1 MDAHDGAAAL
11 LFHRA
16 TLAEQASFYS
26 ATSAI
31 DDDGAHDSATPAA
44 AAQAAGGGRVGAV
57 VGTEPA
63 PLRYDSI
70 EGAPTTAPPTVAP
83 TTAPALPVGDR
94 WAAWG
99 LRGGGDE
106 PPAWPRPPSIAQA
119 EAEAQRE
126 AEREESAQLGA
137 MRESL
142 FPHPSALA
150 ASGMCSPMTPT
161 TTPMGGARRAEQP
174 LTRSA
179 DWWGGGGA
187 GEETPVWLQKLKDG
201 LVPSE
206 VRSPLIALDE
216 PDNQKLK
223 DGLVPSEV
231 RPRRRATESAHDG
244 ALRAPLD
251 LHASAHQSATHPP
264 PSPQVPSQVSLYYH
278 AAPHAIEV
286 LTTAPCARSPP
297 RACKCSPR
305 RPRHPPSAQVRPA
318 HVMSDDRPQVPLW
331 VSRLAESEAEQRRR
345 QWALALRQELGAR
358 QVRSPL
364 MALDEPLIAL
374 GCP

>member
-31 DDDGAHDSATPAA
+31 DDDGAHDSAIPAA

-70 EGAPTTAPPTVAP
+70 EGAPTTAPTVAP

-99 LRGGGDE
+99 NRGGGDE
-106 PPAWPRPPSIAQA
+106 PPAWPRPPSMAQA
-119 EAEAQRE
+119 EAQREAQAQRE

-150 ASGMCSPMTPT
+150 ASERCSPMTPT

-179 DWWGGGGA
+179 DWWGGGA
-187 GEETPVWLQKLKDG
+187 TWEETPMWLQKLK
-201 LVPSE
+201 
-206 VRSPLIALDE
+206 A
-216 PDNQKLK
+216 
-223 DGLVPSEV
+223 GLVPSEV
-231 RPRRRATESAHDG
+231 RPRRRATE
-244 ALRAPLD
+244 
-251 LHASAHQSATHPP
+251 
-264 PSPQVPSQVSLYYH
+264 
-278 AAPHAIEV
+278 
-286 LTTAPCARSPP
+286 
-297 RACKCSPR
+297 
-305 RPRHPPSAQVRPA
+305 
-318 HVMSDDRPQVPLW
+318 
-331 VSRLAESEAEQRRR
+331 
-345 QWALALRQELGAR
+345 
-358 QVRSPL
+358 
-364 MALDEPLIAL
+364 
-374 GCP
+374 CP

>member
-1 MDAHDGAAAL
+1 MARVLPDAAPAPPPASHASAQHGAQPPPYAPSSSAMDAHDGAAAL

-31 DDDGAHDSATPAA
+31 DDDGALDSASPAA

-70 EGAPTTAPPTVAP
+70 EGAPTTAPPTTAPTMAP

-99 LRGGGDE
+99 NRGGGDE
-106 PPAWPRPPSIAQA
+106 PPAWPRPPSMAQ
-119 EAEAQRE
+119 AEAQRE

-150 ASGMCSPMTPT
+150 ASGRCSPMTPT

-179 DWWGGGGA
+179 DWWGGGAA

-206 VRSPLIALDE
+206 VR
-216 PDNQKLK
+216 
-223 DGLVPSEV
+223 
-231 RPRRRATESAHDG
+231 PRRRATE
-244 ALRAPLD
+244 
-251 LHASAHQSATHPP
+251 
-264 PSPQVPSQVSLYYH
+264 
-278 AAPHAIEV
+278 
-286 LTTAPCARSPP
+286 C
-297 RACKCSPR
+297 PR
-305 RPRHPPSAQVRPA
+305 RRA
-318 HVMSDDRPQVPLW
+318 D
-331 VSRLAESEAEQRRR
+331 
-345 QWALALRQELGAR
+345 
-358 QVRSPL
+358 
-364 MALDEPLIAL
+364 
-374 GCP
+374 